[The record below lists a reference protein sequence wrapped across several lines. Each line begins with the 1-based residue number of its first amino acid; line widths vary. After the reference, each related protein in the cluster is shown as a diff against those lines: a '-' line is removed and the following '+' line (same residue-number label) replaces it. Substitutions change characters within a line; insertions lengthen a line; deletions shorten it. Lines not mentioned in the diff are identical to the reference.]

1 MPAGLRFQPLV
12 RRGPSVDQ
20 FGVSSMRP
28 IRVSADGRR
37 RVNGTALPIE
47 MSPIRILRNHVRT
60 EEGAVTQTEAREL
73 AREITGAMPVS
84 NGHYRW
90 GVILPDGKFV
100 TDASSSWTP
109 SKMMSVWDLGI
120 GHQVAVRRL
129 FIDNRDDGVL
139 CAITERGSL
148 VRVDGVPWQLVVAPR

>member
-1 MPAGLRFQPLV
+1 
-12 RRGPSVDQ
+12 
-20 FGVSSMRP
+20 MRP

-84 NGHYRW
+84 DGHYRW

-148 VRVDGVPWQLVVAPR
+148 VRVDGVPWQLVVAAR

>member
-1 MPAGLRFQPLV
+1 M
-12 RRGPSVDQ
+12 
-20 FGVSSMRP
+20 
-28 IRVSADGRR
+28 
-37 RVNGTALPIE
+37 

-148 VRVDGVPWQLVVAPR
+148 MRVDGVPWQLVVAPR

>member
-1 MPAGLRFQPLV
+1 M
-12 RRGPSVDQ
+12 
-20 FGVSSMRP
+20 
-28 IRVSADGRR
+28 
-37 RVNGTALPIE
+37 
-47 MSPIRILRNHVRT
+47 
-60 EEGAVTQTEAREL
+60 TQTEAREL

-84 NGHYRW
+84 NGHHRW
-90 GVILPDGKFV
+90 GVILPDGEFV

-120 GHQVAVRRL
+120 GHRVAVRRL

-148 VRVDGVPWQLVVAPR
+148 VRVDGVPWQLVVAAR